1 MAKLDID
8 WFLLSVAAALGCA
21 PAHQKTLPA
30 TAPPAS
36 APAVASAAPV
46 APSSSSAQRPLL
58 RVGISGDYAPFATT
72 TNSATPAGFDVDLAK
87 AAAQDLG
94 FEVAWVT
101 FRWPE
106 LAERVQ
112 SNAFDVAM
120 SGVTWQPQRDVT
132 GYMTRTVAHG
142 GPCVLGDPQARR
154 IAVNHGGILESWARG
169 KFGQRE
175 LVVVDDNQSLPNLLA
190 SGTVGAI
197 VTDSFERRAFQRPG
211 VASQCEPALAQ
222 KVYWVTPLRSA
233 ELAPRLD
240 AWLEANAS
248 RVQEAQRRWFGES
261 QPLTATRHLVDLIA
275 RRFAFMPL
283 VAGLK
288 LTQNL
293 PIEDKPRE
301 LEVLE
306 ATRQSARKRELPE
319 AATLELFRLQIEL
332 SKAVQRR
339 QNEPS
344 TLDLGKQIRPA
355 LSSLGDRILAALVH
369 ARPTLGT
376 LTSAD
381 LEALS
386 PWLGAG
392 ERQQL
397 LAALQAV
404 AK

>member
-1 MAKLDID
+1 
-8 WFLLSVAAALGCA
+8 
-21 PAHQKTLPA
+21 
-30 TAPPAS
+30 
-36 APAVASAAPV
+36 
-46 APSSSSAQRPLL
+46 
-58 RVGISGDYAPFATT
+58 
-72 TNSATPAGFDVDLAK
+72 
-87 AAAQDLG
+87 
-94 FEVAWVT
+94 
-101 FRWPE
+101 
-106 LAERVQ
+106 
-112 SNAFDVAM
+112 
-120 SGVTWQPQRDVT
+120 
-132 GYMTRTVAHG
+132 
-142 GPCVLGDPQARR
+142 VLGDAQARR
-154 IAVNHGGILESWARG
+154 IGVNHGGILESWARG

-175 LVVVDDNQSLPNLLA
+175 LIVVDDNQSLPNLLA

-211 VASQCEPALAQ
+211 VPSQCEPALAQ

-288 LTQNL
+288 LARNI

-339 QNEPS
+339 QTEPS

-355 LSSLGDRILAALVH
+355 LSSLGDRILAALVE

-376 LTSAD
+376 LASAD

-386 PWLGAG
+386 PWLSPN

-397 LAALQAV
+397 LGALQAV